1 LLVIFLT
8 VFIDLLGFGMVLPLL
23 PRYGEHFA
31 EELGYSDVMTGIV
44 IGALLSSFSL
54 MQFLFVPVW
63 GRLSDRYGRRPVLIV
78 GLVGSTLFY
87 TLFGVAT
94 AMRSLTGLFLTRIG
108 AGIAGA
114 TIATAQAYIADT
126 TTKEKRNKGM
136 ALIGAAFALGFTLG
150 PTLGAVSLLAGGEL
164 ALSPWP
170 GYAAGGFSGI
180 ALLMA
185 IFLLPE
191 SRRPNSAAATH
202 KLFDMQALGAAL
214 ATPSVGWLLLTS
226 FIAVFSFANFESTLS
241 RQVGHLV
248 TDMHGQ
254 EQTVSPLVR
263 PIVNWAHARGY
274 EKPEDIEVIV
284 ILVVFAYLGLV
295 LTLAQGFLVR
305 RLAGKV
311 SEANLAMSGGVLA
324 IAGFVGLAWAAQ
336 SSNFNVL
343 LIAMA
348 VEVIGFAMVNPSL
361 QSLISRRS
369 DPATQGGVLGLSQSS
384 ASLARILGPLFGNA
398 LFGLSLAHEWP
409 YWAAAGLM
417 VLALALM
424 AISAK
429 SGKDFAG

>member
-1 LLVIFLT
+1 
-8 VFIDLLGFGMVLPLL
+8 
-23 PRYGEHFA
+23 
-31 EELGYSDVMTGIV
+31 
-44 IGALLSSFSL
+44 
-54 MQFLFVPVW
+54 
-63 GRLSDRYGRRPVLIV
+63 
-78 GLVGSTLFY
+78 
-87 TLFGVAT
+87 
-94 AMRSLTGLFLTRIG
+94 
-108 AGIAGA
+108 
-114 TIATAQAYIADT
+114 
-126 TTKEKRNKGM
+126 
-136 ALIGAAFALGFTLG
+136 
-150 PTLGAVSLLAGGEL
+150 LAGGEL

-191 SRRPNSAAATH
+191 SRRPNSEAAAH
-202 KLFDMQALGAAL
+202 HLFDIRALSAAL

-248 TDMHGQ
+248 RDMQG
-254 EQTVSPLVR
+254 ESNTVSPLVQ

-284 ILVVFAYLGLV
+284 ILVVFAYLGVV

-311 SEANLAMSGGVLA
+311 SEPNLAMFGGLLA
-324 IAGFVGLAWAAQ
+324 IGGFLGLVWAAQ
-336 SSNFNVL
+336 SLNFNVL

-348 VEVIGFAMVNPSL
+348 IEVTGFAMVNPSL
-361 QSLISRRS
+361 QSLLSRRS
-369 DPATQGGVLGLSQSS
+369 DPANQGGVLGLSQSS

-398 LFGLSLAHEWP
+398 LFGFSITHEWP

-417 VLALALM
+417 VMALALM

-429 SGKDFAG
+429 SGKDFAA